1 MRALALVAPPF
12 FGKKRGGVVN
22 AARADGPC
30 AEGLA
35 SVKFSRFL
43 QQDETELLSFCS
55 VMIHCILRLIM
66 KIEEA
71 RERFIP
77 AVEEILDQCRLVD
90 EFVDKEK
97 FRMLIATIWGNAVLE
112 PDRSGITEDDLP
124 VLHDFLN
131 EELDRVVGAQETLM
145 STFEFLVSKQG
156 ADSMS
161 RLQTSQHHREF
172 LFYFARLILQREVE
186 PKA

>member
-1 MRALALVAPPF
+1 MKLMVFA
-12 FGKKRGGVVN
+12 
-22 AARADGPC
+22 
-30 AEGLA
+30 
-35 SVKFSRFL
+35 
-43 QQDETELLSFCS
+43 QQPATELLSFLTSCYP
-55 VMIHCILRLIM
+55 VYRVPIM

-77 AVEEILDQCRLVD
+77 AVEEILDECRLVD

-97 FRMLIATIWGNAVLE
+97 FRMMIATIWGNAVLE

-131 EELDRVVGAQETLM
+131 EELNRVVGADENLM
-145 STFEFLVSKQG
+145 STFEFLVSKKG

-161 RLQTSQHHREF
+161 RLQTSQNHREF

>member
-1 MRALALVAPPF
+1 MRA
-12 FGKKRGGVVN
+12 
-22 AARADGPC
+22 
-30 AEGLA
+30 LA

-55 VMIHCILRLIM
+55 VMIHCVLRLIM

-97 FRMLIATIWGNAVLE
+97 FRMLITAFW
-112 PDRSGITEDDLP
+112 
-124 VLHDFLN
+124 
-131 EELDRVVGAQETLM
+131 
-145 STFEFLVSKQG
+145 
-156 ADSMS
+156 
-161 RLQTSQHHREF
+161 
-172 LFYFARLILQREVE
+172 Y
-186 PKA
+186 